1 MVKAIFRV
9 ARGKHLPKVSIIIL
23 NWNGK
28 EHLPECLTSLKNQTF
43 QDFETILVDNG
54 SKDGSQQFI
63 KQFFPWVRLV
73 ELEENLGFAGGN
85 VAGYRQSMGSF
96 IVTLNNDTVVDIK
109 WLEELVNVAD
119 QNPGT
124 GMVASRIC
132 SYFDNDTVD
141 SLGMKICL
149 DGMSRGYA
157 RGKKFSSLK
166 NVPDDILMPSACAA
180 LYRRQLI
187 EQTGFFDESFFAYCE
202 DSDLGLRARI
212 AGWGA
217 KLAVNSVVYH
227 KYSATAG
234 SFSPFKLYLVERNH
248 FWTVLKTFP
257 PILLLLLPLTTLFR
271 YVFQAL
277 VTLRGAGSGHMI
289 RQQSDVKACLIAV
302 IRGFWHGLRNPFTMI
317 QKRREFLKKCH
328 PDSFRVLRLILKHRM
343 SFSELLDAGD

>member
-1 MVKAIFRV
+1 MVKAIFQV
-9 ARGKHLPKVSIIIL
+9 TRGKYLPEVSIIIL

-28 EHLPECLTSLKNQTF
+28 EHLQECLGSLKNQTF
-43 QDFETILVDNG
+43 QDFETIVVDNG
-54 SKDGSQQFI
+54 SEDGSQQFL
-63 KQFFPWVRLV
+63 KELFPWVRLI
-73 ELEENLGFAGGN
+73 ELEENIGFAGGN
-85 VAGYRQSMGSF
+85 VVGYRHSNGSL
-96 IVTLNNDTVVDIK
+96 IVTLNNDTAVDK
-109 WLEELVNVAD
+109 NWLKELVMVAD
-119 QNPGT
+119 QNART

-132 SYFDNDTVD
+132 SYFDRDSVD

-166 NVPDDILMPSACAA
+166 TLPDEILMPSACAA

-217 KLAVNSVVYH
+217 KLAVNAIVYH

-248 FWTVLKTFP
+248 FWAVLKTFP

-277 VTLRGAGSGHMI
+277 VILRGAGSGNMI

-302 IRGFWHGLRNPFTMI
+302 IRGFWHGLRNPFSMI
-317 QKRREFLKKCH
+317 QKRREFIKKCH
-328 PDSFRVLRLILKHRM
+328 PDSFRILRLILKYRM